1 MTDDNDPFAGLD
13 SEYTLIKPKPRVAA
27 AGAAAPAPSD
37 APSPAQLPPLALN
50 FAELPHLNPI
60 VAAASGMLRLSTQ
73 LRQLAEYPNPTG
85 LYTALVNDIQRFES
99 ALRKQGVANEKIVG
113 GGG

>member
-27 AGAAAPAPSD
+27 AGAAALAPSD

-60 VAAASGMLRLSTQ
+60 VAAASGMLRSYKLNITSYSHIK
-73 LRQLAEYPNPTG
+73 RSR
-85 LYTALVNDIQRFES
+85 YTSDNHINRYYFSRTCIFD
-99 ALRKQGVANEKIVG
+99 VG
-113 GGG
+113 N